1 MINSALKIPKI
12 TAVKGQVILP
22 GSKSLS
28 NRALLV
34 SSLASGST
42 RLLNL
47 LKSDDTA
54 RMMEALKA
62 LKVEVRSNTSFVEVT
77 GKGGPFD
84 EGLNELTLNLGNAGT
99 AMRPLCAALAV
110 SDGVFTLTGE
120 PRMFERPIGPLIEAL
135 KSMGCNIEY
144 LNNDGFPP
152 VQIRGSRVKKHQVTI
167 DGSTSSQFIS
177 ALLMAAPICG
187 GLEINVQGDLI
198 SKPYVD
204 LTISLIEKFGAKV
217 KRNGY
222 NTFTVDG
229 GGYASPEVYLI
240 ESDATSATYFA
251 AAAAINGELEL
262 FGLPLDSVQG
272 DFRFFEVLKSMGA
285 KVSYSE
291 HAVTVKSGTLKGI
304 EIDMNAMPDAAM
316 TLVPLSLY
324 TKEEI
329 VIKNIASWRVKETDR
344 IEAMAT
350 QMRKLGVKVQCGDD
364 YIALDASSTNE
375 ESPVFDTYN
384 DHRMAMCMSLVA
396 FNRDIVI
403 NNPEVINK
411 TFPTYFNL
419 LNTVIKR

>member
-272 DFRFFEVLKSMGA
+272 DFRFFEVLKTMGA

>member
-1 MINSALKIPKI
+1 MKKLIAYSFLCASTIFSSCYHDSEVELLDGNKYVTFNLNLDGVEQSSMTRAINE
-12 TAVKGQVILP
+12 P
-22 GSKSLS
+22 G
-28 NRALLV
+28 NLLV
-34 SSLASGST
+34 IDKFGDEVKTTIKNSLA
-42 RLLNL
+42 
-47 LKSDDTA
+47 A
-54 RMMEALKA
+54 
-62 LKVEVRSNTSFVEVT
+62 
-77 GKGGPFD
+77 
-84 EGLNELTLNLGNAGT
+84 
-99 AMRPLCAALAV
+99 
-110 SDGVFTLTGE
+110 
-120 PRMFERPIGPLIEAL
+120 
-135 KSMGCNIEY
+135 
-144 LNNDGFPP
+144 
-152 VQIRGSRVKKHQVTI
+152 
-167 DGSTSSQFIS
+167 
-177 ALLMAAPICG
+177 
-187 GLEINVQGDLI
+187 
-198 SKPYVD
+198 
-204 LTISLIEKFGAKV
+204 
-217 KRNGY
+217 
-222 NTFTVDG
+222 
-229 GGYASPEVYLI
+229 
-240 ESDATSATYFA
+240 
-251 AAAAINGELEL
+251 

-272 DFRFFEVLKSMGA
+272 DFRFFEVLKTMGA

>member
-1 MINSALKIPKI
+1 
-12 TAVKGQVILP
+12 
-22 GSKSLS
+22 
-28 NRALLV
+28 
-34 SSLASGST
+34 
-42 RLLNL
+42 
-47 LKSDDTA
+47 
-54 RMMEALKA
+54 MMEALKA